1 MIILNIAIIIFILM
15 ESMNVAVLYLKPHLT
30 VGNGVGVFNGFHIAQ
45 KNEQE
50 RLFVKYLINWIANA
64 KAIFIFLLTVI
75 LFTGTEQIK
84 LYTSIGMVFSIALYF
99 VTLHP
104 LIKQLDAADMITPK
118 GYSKGLGYMI
128 AGFMAMFSLA
138 IVLYFVL

>member
-1 MIILNIAIIIFILM
+1 MIILNGAIIIFILM
-15 ESMNVAVLYLKPHLT
+15 ESMNVAVLYFKPHLT
-30 VGNGVGVFNGFHIAQ
+30 AGNGVGVFKGFHLAQ
-45 KNEQE
+45 SNSHE

-64 KAIFIFLLTVI
+64 KAIFIFLLSLI
-75 LFTGTEQIK
+75 LFMGTESLK
-84 LYTSIGMVFSIALYF
+84 LYTCIGMVFSIALYF

-104 LIKQLDAADMITPK
+104 LIKQLDVADMISPK